1 MQMTYAFCVSFA
13 RSEMARAVRG
23 VAAVAALGVP
33 WLQHPKAKGSEN
45 TCEQKCSAPLVFGSI
60 ELSI

>member
-1 MQMTYAFCVSFA
+1 
-13 RSEMARAVRG
+13 MARAVRG